1 MTFKNLESSFPAN
14 IDKVVFKQ
22 ILTSIPYKLR

>member
-1 MTFKNLESSFPAN
+1 MTFKDLESSFPAI
-14 IDKVVFKQ
+14 IDKVVFQQ